1 MKELVWS
8 WPLAKASLLLVGTGE
23 DYHFFFKN
31 FKFDEILKNTVL
43 TSCLGVTGGDEG
55 NLFFDFP

>member
-1 MKELVWS
+1 
-8 WPLAKASLLLVGTGE
+8 VGTGE

-31 FKFDEILKNTVL
+31 FKFDEIVKSRIL